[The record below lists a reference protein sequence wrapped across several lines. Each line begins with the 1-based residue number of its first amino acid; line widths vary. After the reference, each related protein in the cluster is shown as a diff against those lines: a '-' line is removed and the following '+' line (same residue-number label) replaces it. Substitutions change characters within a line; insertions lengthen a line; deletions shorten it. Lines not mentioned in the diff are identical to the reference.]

1 MRPIKKI
8 EHQNQRGVSLPRARA
23 TRAGSVRIIGGQ
35 WRRTPLIVPDI
46 DGLRPSGDR
55 VRETLI
61 IWIRHLFVDLEDRTV
76 LDLFAGS
83 GALGFEAASQGARR
97 VVMFEKSNQAVA
109 ALKASQKKLKADM
122 IEIRS
127 GDSLL
132 LTERLQESFDL
143 IFLDPPFALDMHEKV
158 LSRALRVLKPNGMIY
173 MESPKEMDITFLE
186 ALGLEIIRESMTGN
200 VAYRLLTLKE
210 DWSWAL
216 PFIRVR
222 SIRLP

>member
-1 MRPIKKI
+1 MRPIKKF

-35 WRRTPLIVPDI
+35 WRRTPLVVPDI
-46 DGLRPSGDR
+46 DGLRPTGDR
-55 VRETLI
+55 VRETLFN
-61 IWIRHLFVDLEDRTV
+61 WIRHFFVDLEDRTV

-83 GALGFEAASQGARR
+83 GALGFEAASQGAHR
-97 VVMFEKSNQAVA
+97 VVMFEKSGQAVA

-143 IFLDPPFALDMHEKV
+143 IFLDPPFSLNMHEKV
-158 LSRALRVLKPNGMIY
+158 LTRALRVLKAGGMIY

-186 ALGLEIIRESMTGN
+186 SLGLEIVRESATGN
-200 VAYRLLTLKE
+200 VAYRLLARKE
-210 DWSWAL
+210 D
-216 PFIRVR
+216 
-222 SIRLP
+222 

>member
-35 WRRTPLIVPDI
+35 WRRTPLVVPDI
-46 DGLRPSGDR
+46 DGLRPTGDR
-55 VRETLI
+55 VRETLFN
-61 IWIRHLFVDLEDRTV
+61 WIRHFFVDLEDRAV

-97 VVMFEKSNQAVA
+97 VVMFEKSSQAIA

-127 GDSLL
+127 GDALL
-132 LTERLQESFDL
+132 LTERLQENFDL
-143 IFLDPPFALDMHEKV
+143 IFLDPPFSLNMHEKV
-158 LSRALRVLKPNGMIY
+158 LSRALRVLKADGMIY
-173 MESPKEMDITFLE
+173 MESPKEMDIVFLE
-186 ALGLEIIRESMTGN
+186 SLGLEIIRESMTGN
-200 VAYRLLTLKE
+200 VAYRLLARKE
-210 DWSWAL
+210 D
-216 PFIRVR
+216 
-222 SIRLP
+222 

>member
-35 WRRTPLIVPDI
+35 WRRTPLVVPDI
-46 DGLRPSGDR
+46 DGLRPTGDR
-55 VRETLI
+55 VRETLFN
-61 IWIRHLFVDLEDRTV
+61 WIRHLFVDLEDRTV

-83 GALGFEAASQGARR
+83 GALGFEAASHGARR
-97 VVMFEKSNQAVA
+97 VVMFEKSSQAVA
-109 ALKASQKKLKADM
+109 ALKASQKKLKAEM

-127 GDSLL
+127 GDSLM

-158 LSRALRVLKPNGMIY
+158 LTRAIRVLKPDGMIY
-173 MESPKEMDITFLE
+173 MESPKEMDIAFLE
-186 ALGLEIIRESMTGN
+186 SLGLEIIRESMTGN
-200 VAYRLLTLKE
+200 VAYRLLARKE
-210 DWSWAL
+210 D
-216 PFIRVR
+216 
-222 SIRLP
+222 

>member
-35 WRRTPLIVPDI
+35 WRRTPLVVPDI
-46 DGLRPSGDR
+46 DGLRPTGDR
-55 VRETLI
+55 VRETLFN
-61 IWIRHLFVDLEDRTV
+61 WIRHFFIDLDDRTV

-109 ALKASQKKLKADM
+109 ALKASQKKLKAEM
-122 IEIRS
+122 IEIRN
-127 GDSLL
+127 GDSLM
-132 LTERLQESFDL
+132 LTERLQEAFDL

-158 LSRALRVLKPNGMIY
+158 LTRAIRVLKPNGMIY
-173 MESPKEMDITFLE
+173 MESPKEMDIAFLE
-186 ALGLEIIRESMTGN
+186 SLGLKIIRESMTGN
-200 VAYRLLTLKE
+200 VAYRLLARKE
-210 DWSWAL
+210 D
-216 PFIRVR
+216 
-222 SIRLP
+222 

>member
-46 DGLRPSGDR
+46 DGLRPTGDR
-55 VRETLI
+55 VRETLFN
-61 IWIRHLFVDLEDRTV
+61 WLRHFFVDLEDRTV

-97 VVMFEKSNQAVA
+97 VVMFEKSNQAIA
-109 ALKASQKKLKADM
+109 ALKASQKKLKADT
-122 IEIRS
+122 IEIRA

-143 IFLDPPFALDMHEKV
+143 IFLDPPFALDMHEKA
-158 LSRALRVLKPNGMIY
+158 LGRAIRVLKPNGMIY
-173 MESPKEMDITFLE
+173 MESPKDLDTAFLDSFD
-186 ALGLEIIRESMTGN
+186 LEIVRESMTGN
-200 VAYRLLTLKE
+200 VAYRLLTRKE
-210 DWSWAL
+210 NES
-216 PFIRVR
+216 
-222 SIRLP
+222 

>member
-35 WRRTPLIVPDI
+35 WRRTPLVVPDI
-46 DGLRPSGDR
+46 DGLRPTGDR
-55 VRETLI
+55 VRETLFN
-61 IWIRHLFVDLEDRTV
+61 WIRHFFVDLEDRAV

-97 VVMFEKSNQAVA
+97 VVMFEKSSQAIA

-127 GDSLL
+127 GDALL
-132 LTERLQESFDL
+132 LTERLQENFDL
-143 IFLDPPFALDMHEKV
+143 IFLDPPFSLNMHEKV
-158 LSRALRVLKPNGMIY
+158 LSRALRVLKADGMIY
-173 MESPKEMDITFLE
+173 MESPKEMDIVFLE
-186 ALGLEIIRESMTGN
+186 SLGLEIIRESMTAN
-200 VAYRLLTLKE
+200 VAYRLLARKE
-210 DWSWAL
+210 D
-216 PFIRVR
+216 
-222 SIRLP
+222 